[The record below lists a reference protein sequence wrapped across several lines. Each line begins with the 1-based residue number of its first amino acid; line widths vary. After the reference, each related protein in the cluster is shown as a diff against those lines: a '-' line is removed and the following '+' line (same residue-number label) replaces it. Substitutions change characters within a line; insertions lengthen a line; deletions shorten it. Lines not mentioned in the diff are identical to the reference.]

1 MARTLARSPSLQIVC
16 ETTAGG
22 AADDLL
28 KAGGFTVRPLES
40 RRGTFGN
47 YLYIRAR

>member
-1 MARTLARSPSLQIVC
+1 VC

-28 KAGGFTVRPLES
+28 KAAGFTVRPLES
-40 RRGTFGN
+40 RRGSFGN